1 MTWINNR
8 ELKIYLLVVGAVALI
23 ALLITFIVLL
33 PGYIRYNKSIVQN
46 TQIPE
51 NSIDMSKFMIPE
63 SYKKIWE
70 SSWAYFIEDKDKWS
84 SADIEPYWN
93 DPKELVL
100 KYLEEQNENYID
112 EIFKDI
118 P

>member
-1 MTWINNR
+1 MTWISNR
-8 ELKIYLLVVGAVALI
+8 ELKIYFLVVGAVALA
-23 ALLITFIVLL
+23 ALLITIIVLL

-46 TQIPE
+46 TQMPDK
-51 NSIDMSKFMIPE
+51 SINMSKFMIPE
-63 SYKKIWE
+63 SYKKNWE
-70 SSWAYFIEDKDKWS
+70 SSWVFFIEDKDKWS
-84 SADIEPYWN
+84 SADIEPYWK

-100 KYLEEQNENYID
+100 KYLKEQNEIYID